1 MKKVMLFALFI
12 ATIYA
17 CDNEDLNNIES
28 MTDGN
33 ATRVITSTEN
43 VLSFN
48 SEKDF
53 EQVIKTLSE
62 IEDTKDRK
70 KWVEEHYGEFTSMQA
85 IYDQAMIEAENI
97 GETKEAF
104 MQFKEKYSSLYFP
117 MYKEDCGFYIPVKDL
132 AEASLINA
140 DGNVKIAGNIVCK
153 KDVTNYEELMVL
165 GRAYYPMPLT
175 RIVNNLD
182 DLYLLSNGKII
193 GEDNNTSGWYKE
205 NGKKIKVNVRRK
217 CQGNFVYLHTEISF
231 RKHTWLGWTNY
242 SSYTHL
248 TGTVKS
254 YYRNGTQVQSLPMDY
269 EKEADSSHD
278 SYTGPLAIGGAVKDS
293 YQASGTIYTYE
304 IYKIIVNASVTYRGM
319 STIQTY
325 NFTLP
330 PVTGYTF

>member
-1 MKKVMLFALFI
+1 MKKVMLFTLFI

-17 CDNEDLNNIES
+17 CDNENLNNIES
-28 MTDGN
+28 LTDGN
-33 ATRVITSTEN
+33 ATRVITSTDN

-53 EQVIKTLSE
+53 EQVVKTLSE

-140 DGNVKIAGNIVCK
+140 DGNVKIAGNIISK
-153 KDVTNYEELMVL
+153 KDITNYEELMVL
-165 GRAYYPMPLT
+165 GRAYYPMPQLLT
-175 RIVNNLD
+175 RTTSNYI
-182 DLYLLSNGKII
+182 YSNGNII
-193 GEDNNTSGWYKE
+193 GGEYEAGWHKE
-205 NGKKIKVNVRRK
+205 NGKKINFKARRIVVD
-217 CQGNFVYLHTEISF
+217 NNLMLHIEISF
-231 RKHTWLGWTNY
+231 RKHTILGWTNY

-248 TGTVKS
+248 TGTIKQ
-254 YYRNGTQVQSLPMDY
+254 YNNLGNALPVLNMDY
-269 EKEADSSHD
+269 EKDADSSHD
-278 SYTGPLAIGGAVKDS
+278 SYTGPLYVERTIIGTNNSLPK
-293 YQASGTIYTYE
+293 YQYNIYRLVGSAT
-304 IYKIIVNASVTYRGM
+304 VTYRGIP
-319 STIQTY
+319 TAQNY
-325 NFTLP
+325 NWTLNA
-330 PVTGYTF
+330 VTAN